1 MSVVNDG
8 ALRSFSCTSSVKNSL
23 FVVENS
29 LFDARNSLF
38 ALEDPLHSEREGPAM
53 S

>member
-8 ALRSFSCTSSVKNSL
+8 TLCLFSCTSSVKNSL

-38 ALEDPLHSEREGPAM
+38 AFENLLHSEREGPAM